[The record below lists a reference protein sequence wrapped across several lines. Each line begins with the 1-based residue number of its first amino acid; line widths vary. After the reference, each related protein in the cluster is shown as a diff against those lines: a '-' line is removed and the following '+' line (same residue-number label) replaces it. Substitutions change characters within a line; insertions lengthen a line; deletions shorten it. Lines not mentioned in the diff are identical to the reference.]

1 MLEILP
7 KLMTV
12 HASATMSPG
21 PNFALVF
28 QVSTDNAEKRAAR
41 ATVLGVTAGI
51 LIHCALAVF
60 GVSHLMTES
69 PAVMTALRISA
80 TLFLTYLGFLSLRGA
95 YRLWN
100 AGSQSSSVNQPSET
114 RADEAFYPWFRR
126 GFVHCLMNP
135 KAFLYFV
142 TVLPQGFTRGFSAAE
157 ATLILALLGGITWIW
172 FTLVSEFFKLPAIQA
187 RLHGFK
193 LGLNLITGGLFLSL
207 AFTFGKALLGTLGG

>member
-21 PNFALVF
+21 PNFALIF
-28 QVSTDNAEKRAAR
+28 QVATDTSEKRAAR

-60 GVSHLMTES
+60 GVSQLMTES
-69 PAVMTALRISA
+69 PVAMTLLKA
-80 TLFLTYLGFLSLRGA
+80 TATVFLTYLAFLSLRGA
-95 YRLWN
+95 LQLW
-100 AGSQSSSVNQPSET
+100 
-114 RADEAFYPWFRR
+114 RADPKTFAATKTEGQRQNEAFSTWFRR

-142 TVLPQGFTRGFSAAE
+142 TVLPQGFTRGFSFPE
-157 ATLILALLGGITWIW
+157 ASLILGILGGITWIW

-193 LGLNLITGGLFLSL
+193 LSLSLVTGGLFLSL
-207 AFTFGKALLGTLGG
+207 AYTFGKALLS